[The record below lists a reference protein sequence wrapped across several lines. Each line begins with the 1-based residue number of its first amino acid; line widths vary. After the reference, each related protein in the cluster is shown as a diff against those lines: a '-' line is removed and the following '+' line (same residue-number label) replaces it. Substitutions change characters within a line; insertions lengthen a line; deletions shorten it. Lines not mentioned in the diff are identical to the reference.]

1 VFREEEAVRANL
13 QDQKR
18 LLELVEIDL
27 SLVRNAGD
35 KAKVLSATAISE
47 AKEKALA
54 LSDHLIDARNRVGDL
69 ELELKRSENDLELVE
84 NRIAKDNQRLSTTSS
99 AKDAQGIEHELTS
112 LAKRKSELEDTELGI
127 MEDLETVRAE
137 LSEAENAK
145 AAAEQEL
152 TRLRSALATDTA
164 ELDSARAE
172 LSSKRSALVGLVE
185 PELAAAYQRKA
196 DRNVAVGKLVGRE
209 CGACRLS
216 ITATNLEEI
225 LALPADEIAECPNCQ
240 AYLVRS

>member
-1 VFREEEAVRANL
+1 MEE
-13 QDQKR
+13 
-18 LLELVEIDL
+18 
-27 SLVRNAGD
+27 
-35 KAKVLSATAISE
+35 
-47 AKEKALA
+47 
-54 LSDHLIDARNRVGDL
+54 
-69 ELELKRSENDLELVE
+69 
-84 NRIAKDNQRLSTTSS
+84 
-99 AKDAQGIEHELTS
+99 
-112 LAKRKSELEDTELGI
+112 
-127 MEDLETVRAE
+127 LETVRAE
-137 LSEAENAK
+137 LSEAEKAK

-164 ELDSARAE
+164 GLDSARAE
-172 LSSKRSALVGLVE
+172 LSSKRSALVVLVE

-225 LALPADEIAECPNCQ
+225 VALPADEIAECPNCQ

>member
-1 VFREEEAVRANL
+1 MKANL

-18 LLELVEIDL
+18 LLELVDLDL

-35 KAKVLSATAISE
+35 RSKLLSATAISE
-47 AKEKALA
+47 ASEKALA
-54 LSDHLIDARNRVGDL
+54 LSDRLIDARNRVGDL

-84 NRIAKDNQRLSTTSS
+84 NRIAKDNQRLSSTSS
-99 AKDAQGIEHELTS
+99 AKDAQGIEHELTT
-112 LAKRKSELEDTELGI
+112 LAKRKSELEDAELGI
-127 MEDLETVRAE
+127 MEVLETVRAE

-145 AAAEQEL
+145 SAAEQEL
-152 TRLRSALATDTA
+152 AALRSALETNTSA
-164 ELDSARAE
+164 LDSARAE
-172 LSSKRSALVGLVE
+172 LSSKRSALVGLIE
-185 PELAAAYQRKA
+185 PELAVAYQRKA
-196 DRNVAVGKLVGRE
+196 DRNVAVGTLVGRE

>member
-1 VFREEEAVRANL
+1 MKANL

-18 LLELVEIDL
+18 LLELVDL
-27 SLVRNAGD
+27 DLTLVRNSGD
-35 KAKVLSATAISE
+35 RAKLHSATAISE
-47 AKEKALA
+47 ASERALA
-54 LSDHLIDARNRVGDL
+54 LSDQLIDARNKVGDL

-84 NRIAKDNQRLSTTSS
+84 NRIAKDNQRLSSTTS
-99 AKDAQGIEHELTS
+99 AKDAQGIEHELTT
-112 LAKRKSELEDTELGI
+112 LAKRKSELEDAELGI
-127 MEDLETVRAE
+127 MEDLETVRAQ
-137 LSEAENAK
+137 LAEAEAAK
-145 AAAEQEL
+145 SAAEQEL
-152 TRLRSALATDTA
+152 AELRSALETNTSG
-164 ELDSARAE
+164 LDSARAE
-172 LSSKRSALVGLVE
+172 LSAKRSALIGLID

-225 LALPADEIAECPNCQ
+225 VALPADEIAECPNCQ

>member
-1 VFREEEAVRANL
+1 MKANL

-18 LLELVEIDL
+18 LLELVDLDL

-35 KAKVLSATAISE
+35 KAKLLSATAISD
-47 AKEKALA
+47 ANEKALA

-84 NRIAKDNQRLSTTSS
+84 NRIAKDNQRLSSTSS
-99 AKDAQGIEHELTS
+99 AKDAQGIEHELTT
-112 LAKRKSELEDTELGI
+112 LAKRKNELEDTELGI
-127 MEDLETVRAE
+127 MEVLETVRAE
-137 LSEAENAK
+137 LSAAEKAKASAEN
-145 AAAEQEL
+145 EL
-152 TRLRSALATDTA
+152 TQLRSALATNTA

-172 LSSKRSALVGLVE
+172 LSSKRSALVGLIE
-185 PELAAAYQRKA
+185 PELASAYQRKA
-196 DRNVAVGKLVGRE
+196 DRNVAAGRLVGRE

>member
-1 VFREEEAVRANL
+1 VKANL

-35 KAKVLSATAISE
+35 KAKLLSATAISE
-47 AKEKALA
+47 ANEKALA

-84 NRIAKDNQRLSTTSS
+84 NRIAKDNQRLSSTSS

-137 LSEAENAK
+137 LDEAEKAK

-164 ELDSARAE
+164 GLDSVRAE

-196 DRNVAVGKLVGRE
+196 DRNVAAGKLVGRE

-225 LALPADEIAECPNCQ
+225 VALPADEIAECPNCQ

>member
-1 VFREEEAVRANL
+1 MKANL

-18 LLELVEIDL
+18 LLELVDLDL

-35 KAKVLSATAISE
+35 KAKLLSATAISE
-47 AKEKALA
+47 ANEKALA

-84 NRIAKDNQRLSTTSS
+84 NRIVKDNQRLSSTSS
-99 AKDAQGIEHELTS
+99 AKDAQGIEHELNT

-127 MEDLETVRAE
+127 MEVLETVRAE
-137 LSEAENAK
+137 LSAAEKAKASAEN
-145 AAAEQEL
+145 EL
-152 TRLRSALATDTA
+152 TQLRSALATNTA

-172 LSSKRSALVGLVE
+172 LSSKRSSLVSLIE
-185 PELAAAYQRKA
+185 PELAVAYQRKA
-196 DRNVAVGKLVGRE
+196 DRNVAAGRLVGRE

>member
-1 VFREEEAVRANL
+1 MKANS

-18 LLELVEIDL
+18 LLELVDLDL

-35 KAKVLSATAISE
+35 RSRLLSATAISE
-47 AKEKALA
+47 ASDKALA
-54 LSDHLIDARNRVGDL
+54 LSDRLIDARNRVGDL

-84 NRIAKDNQRLSTTSS
+84 NRIAKDNQRLSSTTS
-99 AKDAQGIEHELTS
+99 AKDAQGIEHELTT
-112 LAKRKSELEDTELGI
+112 LAKRKSELEDAELGI
-127 MEDLETVRAE
+127 MEALETVRAE
-137 LSEAENAK
+137 LSEAEASK
-145 AAAEQEL
+145 SAAEQEL
-152 TRLRSALATDTA
+152 TQLRSALETNTSA
-164 ELDSARAE
+164 LDSARAE
-172 LSSKRSALVGLVE
+172 LSSKRSALVGLIE

-196 DRNVAVGKLVGRE
+196 DRNVAAGKLVGRE

>member
-1 VFREEEAVRANL
+1 MKANL

-18 LLELVEIDL
+18 LLELVDLDL

-35 KAKVLSATAISE
+35 SAKLRSAQVIS
-47 AKEKALA
+47 AVSDKALA
-54 LSDHLIDARNRVGDL
+54 LSDRLIDARNRVGDL

-84 NRIAKDNQRLSTTSS
+84 NRIAKDKQRLSSTSS
-99 AKDAQGIEHELTS
+99 AKDAQGIEHELTT
-112 LAKRKSELEDTELGI
+112 LAKRKSELEDAELGI
-127 MEDLETVRAE
+127 MEVLETVRTE
-137 LSEAENAK
+137 LSGAEGAK
-145 AAAEQEL
+145 TAAEQEL
-152 TRLRSALATDTA
+152 SQLRSALATNTA
-164 ELDSARAE
+164 ELDSIRAE
-172 LSSKRSALVGLVE
+172 LSSKRSALIGLIE

-225 LALPADEIAECPNCQ
+225 VSLPADEIAECPNCQ

>member
-1 VFREEEAVRANL
+1 VKANL

-18 LLELVEIDL
+18 LLELVDLDL

-35 KAKVLSATAISE
+35 RAKLLSATATSE
-47 AKEKALA
+47 ASEEALA
-54 LSDHLIDARNRVGDL
+54 LSDRLIDARNRVGDL

-84 NRIAKDNQRLSTTSS
+84 NRIAKDNQRLSSTSS
-99 AKDAQGIEHELTS
+99 AKDAQGIEHELTT
-112 LAKRKSELEDTELGI
+112 LAKRKSELEDAELGI
-127 MEDLETVRAE
+127 MEVLETVRAE
-137 LSEAENAK
+137 LSEAEAAK
-145 AAAEQEL
+145 SAAEQEL
-152 TRLRSALATDTA
+152 AELRAALETNTS

-172 LSSKRSALVGLVE
+172 LLSKRSALVGLIE

>member
-1 VFREEEAVRANL
+1 MKANL

-18 LLELVEIDL
+18 LLELVDL
-27 SLVRNAGD
+27 DLTLVRNAGD
-35 KAKVLSATAISE
+35 RAKLQSATAISE
-47 AKEKALA
+47 ASEKALA
-54 LSDHLIDARNRVGDL
+54 LSDQLIDARNKVGDL

-84 NRIAKDNQRLSTTSS
+84 NRITKDNQRLTSTTS
-99 AKDAQGIEHELTS
+99 AKDAQGIEHELTT
-112 LAKRKSELEDTELGI
+112 LAKRKSELEDAELGI
-127 MEDLETVRAE
+127 MEDLETVRAQ
-137 LSEAENAK
+137 LVEAEAAK
-145 AAAEQEL
+145 SSAEQEL
-152 TRLRSALATDTA
+152 AALRSALETNTSA
-164 ELDSARAE
+164 LDSARAE
-172 LSSKRSALVGLVE
+172 LSSKRSALIGLID

-225 LALPADEIAECPNCQ
+225 VALPADEIAECPNCQ

>member
-1 VFREEEAVRANL
+1 MKANL

-18 LLELVEIDL
+18 LLELVDLDL

-35 KAKVLSATAISE
+35 RSKLLSATAISE
-47 AKEKALA
+47 ASEKALA
-54 LSDHLIDARNRVGDL
+54 LSDRLIDARNRVGDL
-69 ELELKRSENDLELVE
+69 DLELKRSENDLELVE
-84 NRIAKDNQRLSTTSS
+84 NRIAKDNQRLSSTSS
-99 AKDAQGIEHELTS
+99 AKDAQGIEHELTT
-112 LAKRKSELEDTELGI
+112 LAKRKSELEDAELGI
-127 MEDLETVRAE
+127 MEVLETVRAE

-145 AAAEQEL
+145 SAAEQEL
-152 TRLRSALATDTA
+152 AALRSALDTNTSA
-164 ELDSARAE
+164 LDSARAE
-172 LSSKRSALVGLVE
+172 LSSKRSALVGLIE
-185 PELAAAYQRKA
+185 PELSAAYQRKA

>member
-1 VFREEEAVRANL
+1 MKANL

-18 LLELVEIDL
+18 LLELVDLDL

-35 KAKVLSATAISE
+35 RSKLLSATAISE
-47 AKEKALA
+47 ASEKALA
-54 LSDHLIDARNRVGDL
+54 LSDRLIDARNRVGDL
-69 ELELKRSENDLELVE
+69 DLELKRSENDLELVE
-84 NRIAKDNQRLSTTSS
+84 NRIAKDNQRLTSTTS
-99 AKDAQGIEHELTS
+99 AKDAQGIEHELTT
-112 LAKRKSELEDTELGI
+112 LAKRKSELEDAELGI
-127 MEDLETVRAE
+127 MEVLETVRAE

-145 AAAEQEL
+145 SAAEQEL
-152 TRLRSALATDTA
+152 AALRSALDTNTSA
-164 ELDSARAE
+164 LDSARAE
-172 LSSKRSALVGLVE
+172 LSSKRSALVGLIE

>member
-1 VFREEEAVRANL
+1 MKANL

-18 LLELVEIDL
+18 LLELVDL
-27 SLVRNAGD
+27 DLTLVRNAGD
-35 KAKVLSATAISE
+35 RAKLQSATAISE
-47 AKEKALA
+47 ASEKALA
-54 LSDHLIDARNRVGDL
+54 LSDQLIDARNKVGDL

-84 NRIAKDNQRLSTTSS
+84 NRITKDNQRLTSTTS
-99 AKDAQGIEHELTS
+99 AKDAQGIEHELTT
-112 LAKRKSELEDTELGI
+112 LAKRKSELEDAELGI
-127 MEDLETVRAE
+127 MEDLETVRAQ
-137 LSEAENAK
+137 LSLAENAK
-145 AAAEQEL
+145 SAAEKEL
-152 TRLRSALATDTA
+152 AALRSALETNTSA
-164 ELDSARAE
+164 LDSARAE
-172 LSSKRSALVGLVE
+172 LSSKRSALIGLID

-225 LALPADEIAECPNCQ
+225 VALPADEIAECPNCQ

>member
-1 VFREEEAVRANL
+1 MKANL

-18 LLELVEIDL
+18 LLELVDLDL

-35 KAKVLSATAISE
+35 KAKLLSATAISE
-47 AKEKALA
+47 ANEKALA

-84 NRIAKDNQRLSTTSS
+84 SRIAKDNQRLSSTSS
-99 AKDAQGIEHELTS
+99 AKDAQGIEHELNT

-127 MEDLETVRAE
+127 MEVLETVRAE
-137 LSEAENAK
+137 LSEAEKAK
-145 AAAEQEL
+145 AAAENEL
-152 TRLRSALATDTA
+152 TQLRSALATNTA

-172 LSSKRSALVGLVE
+172 LSSKRSALVGLIE
-185 PELAAAYQRKA
+185 PELAVAYQRKA
-196 DRNVAVGKLVGRE
+196 DRNVAAGRLVGRE

>member
-1 VFREEEAVRANL
+1 MKANL

-18 LLELVEIDL
+18 LLELVDLDL
-27 SLVRNAGD
+27 SLVRKAGD
-35 KAKVLSATAISE
+35 KAKLLSATAISE
-47 AKEKALA
+47 ANEKALA

-84 NRIAKDNQRLSTTSS
+84 NRIAKDNQRLSSTSS
-99 AKDAQGIEHELTS
+99 AKDAQGIEHELTT

-127 MEDLETVRAE
+127 MEVLETVRAE
-137 LSEAENAK
+137 LSAAEKAKASAEN
-145 AAAEQEL
+145 EL
-152 TRLRSALATDTA
+152 TQLRSALATNTA

-172 LSSKRSALVGLVE
+172 LSSKRSSLVSLIE
-185 PELAAAYQRKA
+185 PELASAYQRKA
-196 DRNVAVGKLVGRE
+196 DRNVAAGRLVGRE